1 MEEMFERGTL
11 PEAEGKTYESFLR
24 QFPGWNED
32 SMDWARSLAS
42 GDWSDLYGIDP
53 AGGGGYTAG
62 GGMSA
67 EEIAA
72 ITETYGNLDAT
83 RTAICADA
91 MSFVGQIPYYW
102 GGKASSK
109 DYGANAFNTT
119 ISPDYK
125 GRNKKGLDCSG
136 FVQWVIWRV
145 TDVRVG
151 GSTSTITT
159 GMHIISASELKPG
172 DLGLMAVPGSS
183 SNHVGFFVGY
193 DKNGH
198 ALWCHENSSA
208 GNVSVNDTTCFR
220 YYYRIF

>member
-1 MEEMFERGTL
+1 
-11 PEAEGKTYESFLR
+11 
-24 QFPGWNED
+24 
-32 SMDWARSLAS
+32 
-42 GDWSDLYGIDP
+42 
-53 AGGGGYTAG
+53 
-62 GGMSA
+62 MSA

-72 ITETYGNLDAT
+72 ITQTYGNLDAT

-109 DYGANAFNTT
+109 DYGANAFNTS

-159 GMHIISASELKPG
+159 GMQRISASELKPG